1 VGLGYGN
8 HVARLMARAVKQSLR
23 FSERAAALSAR
34 ASFRLALTV
43 VAVILCTFLA
53 PQPGLTSP
61 GGEPES
67 YGHFDFPTCVRYA
80 LVHSEEFLK
89 NRIDVQMR
97 SIDLK
102 DSHSEIFPTIQVI
115 TRYYI
120 DRAQSK
126 NSVDNSHGSLSV
138 SMFMLNWDIY
148 LALLKIKSQ
157 AILVDIGQ
165 MSHLDKIGENITNMA
180 KIFYRIY
187 ILERLIK
194 SKKQSTAFHKSRVD
208 FFKTRLDQGAIDT
221 VDYKYWAASYR
232 GELLKVKSMERELE
246 ERIASLKTI
255 MGYHPDYYLPLDTR
269 DAASQVLGGFNGQMV
284 TFADIQSANLSLQ
297 ISAKYEQ
304 LQSNRVTASYVALI
318 PKPIIIMEQVEN
330 QVDRASGFNF
340 ALGFDYTVW
349 DGFRRVRDIKRQ
361 KLRAMQLKIDRDQL
375 SKKLYENFR
384 RFRGEIDLSG
394 ERVSVNRE
402 YVKTAELV
410 EERTLMQYKAA
421 QVPYDVYMQKRI
433 DKIETYSNS
442 LLSLQERVQALIDLA
457 SIAGGLSRYNARIKY

>member
-1 VGLGYGN
+1 
-8 HVARLMARAVKQSLR
+8 
-23 FSERAAALSAR
+23 
-34 ASFRLALTV
+34 
-43 VAVILCTFLA
+43 
-53 PQPGLTSP
+53 
-61 GGEPES
+61 
-67 YGHFDFPTCVRYA
+67 
-80 LVHSEEFLK
+80 
-89 NRIDVQMR
+89 MR

-126 NSVDNSHGSLSV
+126 NSVDNSSGSLSV

-187 ILERLIK
+187 ILERMIK
-194 SKKQSTAFHKSRVD
+194 AKKQSTAFHKSRVD
-208 FFKTRLDQGAIDT
+208 FFKTRLDQGGIDS

-232 GELLKVKSMERELE
+232 GEQLKVKSMERELE

-284 TFADIQSANLSLQ
+284 TFADIQAANLSLQ

-304 LQSNRVTASYVALI
+304 LQSNRVTASYVALV
-318 PKPIIIMEQVEN
+318 PKPIIILEQIEN

-384 RFRGEIDLSG
+384 RFRGEIDLSA

-402 YVKTAELV
+402 YVRTAEMV